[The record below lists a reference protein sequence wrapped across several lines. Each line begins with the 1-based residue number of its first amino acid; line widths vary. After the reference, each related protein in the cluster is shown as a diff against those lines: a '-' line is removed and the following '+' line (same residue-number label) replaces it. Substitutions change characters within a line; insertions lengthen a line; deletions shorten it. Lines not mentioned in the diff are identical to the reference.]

1 MQKEMMIG
9 NTHIIIDDSCCR
21 DVTPEQRA
29 RIMQRVSNIA
39 YQALIAQEAKKKQE
53 TAEENHRGCIS
64 DGQHYVA
71 GLGQCMVLDRQC
83 YPFCSLPPPDRCMGR
98 GCVRR
103 AVFVER

>member
-39 YQALIAQEAKKKQE
+39 YQALIAQEAKKKPE
-53 TAEENHRGCIS
+53 TA
-64 DGQHYVA
+64 
-71 GLGQCMVLDRQC
+71 
-83 YPFCSLPPPDRCMGR
+83 
-98 GCVRR
+98 
-103 AVFVER
+103 